1 MNGGISMDTKDRENE
16 ALLQTLEQREA
27 GVTDLLEFYAGVE
40 AIYAASI
47 QALQDEHTAMAS
59 NTTNRE

>member
-1 MNGGISMDTKDRENE
+1 MDSKDRENE
-16 ALLQTLEQREA
+16 TLLKTLEQREA

-40 AIYAASI
+40 SVYVASI
-47 QALQDEHTAMAS
+47 QALQDEYMAMAS